1 MASIRK
7 REWVSGGTKRTA
19 WVVDYFDQHGK
30 RRLKTFATAKEARAW
45 NVDAQHQVKQGTHT
59 ADSTSITL
67 GEAADKWLATIEA
80 KGRERS
86 TVDQYRG
93 HVVHHIKPRIGDVKL
108 SKLSTPKVEEF
119 AEDLLKTVSRPT
131 AKKVMTS
138 LKSILSDAQRRGLVA
153 QNVARPTKIE
163 APSRGRKRVEIPTK
177 TEINA
182 MLDKAD
188 GRWRPFLVT
197 AVFTGLRA
205 SELRGLR
212 WEDVD
217 FDGRMLH
224 VRQRADAWGK
234 IGSPKSEAGT
244 RDIPLPPMVLNA
256 LREWKLACPKGD
268 LGLVF
273 PNGDGNPENHANI
286 VNRFFAPLQVACGIA
301 DGTGKKDEEG
311 NPIMRARHGLH
322 ALRHFYA
329 SWLIDQ
335 GFQPKRVQSLLG
347 HASIVMTMDRYGHL
361 FPNPDDDH
369 AKLAAGE
376 LALVGA

>member
-7 REWVSGGTKRTA
+7 REWVSGGTKRSA

-45 NVDAQHQVKQGTHT
+45 NVAAQHQVQQGTHT
-59 ADSTSITL
+59 ADSASVTL

-93 HVVHHIKPRIGDVKL
+93 HIEHHIKPRLADIKL
-108 SKLSTPKVEEF
+108 SKLTTPKVEEF
-119 AEDLLKTVSRPT
+119 ADDLLKTLSRAM
-131 AKKVMTS
+131 AKKVLTS

-163 APSRGRKRVEIPTK
+163 MPKRGRKRIEIPTK
-177 TEINA
+177 AEINA

-188 GRWRPFLVT
+188 ARFRPFLVT
-197 AVFTGLRA
+197 AIFTGLRA
-205 SELRGLR
+205 SELRGLC

-217 FDGRMLH
+217 LDGRILH
-224 VRQRADAWGK
+224 VRQRADQWGE
-234 IGSPKSEAGT
+234 IGAPKSEAGT
-244 RDIPLPPMVLNA
+244 RDIPLSPMVVNA
-256 LREWKLACPKGD
+256 LRAWKLACPNGT

-273 PNGDGNPENHANI
+273 PNGAGNPENHANI
-286 VNRFFAPLQVACGIA
+286 LSRFFAPLQVACGI
-301 DGTGKKDEEG
+301 E
-311 NPIMRARHGLH
+311 PARYGLH

-347 HASIVMTMDRYGHL
+347 HASITMTFDVYGHL
-361 FPNPDDDH
+361 FPNADDDH

-376 LALVGA
+376 LALVGS